1 MYGLA
6 VIEVISLTGHL
17 ANIDE
22 IKFSKMDQDVV
33 TTQIRLS
40 LSNKKFRNK

>member
-22 IKFSKMDQDVV
+22 TKSSKMDQDVV